1 MIDTSSVSAG
11 SESMDSINHRLKIFE
26 KKNSRNFQKAK
37 LEFATIYIAFTGNY
51 LHCINPEMA

>member
-26 KKNSRNFQKAK
+26 KKIPGKFFKAK
-37 LEFATIYIAFTGNY
+37 RNLLCASNYIAFVLY
-51 LHCINPEMA
+51 KVL